1 MQAATRAN
9 ELKLKRITVRGRIL
23 HTMKTINVFLCIKEH
38 TFRYSQT
45 YKADML
51 CKRCWFESPHAAVDS
66 DRDSGIRAMSHFWLN
81 WAFTFSQ
88 FFKHFQEMKARARN

>member
-1 MQAATRAN
+1 MQAATHAN

-51 CKRCWFESPHAAVDS
+51 CKRCWFWERPLPWTPIETPGFE
-66 DRDSGIRAMSHFWLN
+66 R
-81 WAFTFSQ
+81 
-88 FFKHFQEMKARARN
+88 